1 MHRARA
7 VSSRR
12 ASSSFSSTATI
23 SDRPLPLPPLP
34 ARTHQQYQHVGSKIN
49 SGPTVDKVKVVTL
62 QQYVRRRQEAFCR
75 VNPGQLRALLLEYDD
90 EMRAQDAVEE
100 AGGPGP
106 LVVTH
111 GSLDDA
117 VYEKP
122 FLLLD
127 VRGECDSTLSGVIAH
142 TRPFTHANL
151 HQDKY
156 FPELRRFKNLE
167 GTLIVLYDDDERAGS
182 AASMATQLVE
192 RGWENVFVLTGG
204 LAAFAEVCP
213 EYIEG
218 GREQQQGKGTRKK
231 GGEEAGTLVSGLS
244 VLSLNKLPSGT
255 SSSSCS
261 TNSSSRGRRRGYRPG
276 SIVTSRESSSSSSVY
291 SARQGRSEVGSPSSL
306 SSWRGRRVGLGSVS
320 ARSLA
325 STTLSTASVAESVIQ
340 RARAKKGTF

>member
-7 VSSRR
+7 VSSHR
-12 ASSSFSSTATI
+12 ASSSFSTATI

-34 ARTHQQYQHVGSKIN
+34 PRTHQQYQHVGSKIN

-62 QQYVRRRQEAFCR
+62 QQYVRRRQEVFCR

-90 EMRAQDAVEE
+90 EIRAQDAVEE

-142 TRPFTHANL
+142 TCPFTHANL

-167 GTLIVLYDDDERAGS
+167 GTLIVLYDEDERAGL
-182 AASMATQLVE
+182 AVSMATQLVE

-204 LAAFAEVCP
+204 LAAFVEVCP
-213 EYIEG
+213 EYVEG
-218 GREQQQGKGTRKK
+218 GREQQQGKGRRKK

-244 VLSLNKLPSGT
+244 ALSLDKLPSG
-255 SSSSCS
+255 SSSSS
-261 TNSSSRGRRRGYRPG
+261 SSSSSSRGQRRGYGPG
-276 SIVTSRESSSSSSVY
+276 SIVTSRESSSSSVY
-291 SARQGRSEVGSPSSL
+291 GRRQGRSEVGSPSSL
-306 SSWRGRRVGLGSVS
+306 SLWRGRRVGLGSVS
-320 ARSLA
+320 GQSLA
-325 STTLSTASVAESVIQ
+325 STTVSTASVAESVIQ